1 MAEKEQIV
9 EYLKRVTADLKRTR
23 DRVRDLEETER
34 EPIAIVGMGCRFPG
48 GADTPEEFW
57 NLLHDGVD
65 AMSDFPDD
73 RGWRQFEGG
82 ARPQGGFLDTAT
94 RFDASF
100 FGISP
105 REALEMDPQQ
115 RLLLETSWETLERE
129 GIDVTGLHG
138 SETGVFVGVN
148 GADYPGMLNQ
158 VRHESLGHLLTGN
171 ASSVVSGRIA
181 YTFGF
186 EGPAV
191 TVDTACSASLVAL
204 HLAARA
210 LRSGDCSLALV
221 GGVTVMSTPGVF
233 AEFGKQGGLA
243 ADGRCKAFAEGA
255 DGTAWGEGVGVVL
268 VERLSDAR
276 RNGHRVLAVIRG
288 SAVNQD
294 GASN

>member
-1 MAEKEQIV
+1 MAEKEQVV

-23 DRVRDLEETER
+23 DRVRDLEEAER

-48 GADTPEEFW
+48 AGTPEEFW
-57 NLLHDGVD
+57 GLLHDGVD
-65 AMSDFPDD
+65 AMGDFPAD
-73 RGWRQFEGG
+73 RGWRAPEDGP
-82 ARPQGGFLDTAT
+82 RPQGGFLDTAT
-94 RFDASF
+94 EFDAGF

-115 RLLLETSWETLERE
+115 RLLLETSWETFERA
-129 GIDVTGLHG
+129 GIDVTTLHG
-138 SETGVFVGVN
+138 SGTGVFVGVN
-148 GADYPGMLNQ
+148 GADYPGMLDQ
-158 VRHESLGHLLTGN
+158 AGHESLGHLLTGN
-171 ASSVVSGRIA
+171 ATSVVSGRVSYA
-181 YTFGF
+181 LGF

-210 LRSGDCSLALV
+210 LRSGDCPLALV

-243 ADGRCKAFAEGA
+243 ADARCKAFAEGA
-255 DGTAWGEGVGVVL
+255 DGTAWGEGVGVLL

-276 RNGHRVLAVIRG
+276 R
-288 SAVNQD
+288 
-294 GASN
+294 